1 MTPGPRGGDVVG
13 VGVAGVG
20 IGVGWDVGVG
30 VGVAFGFNAGADVGF
45 DFGNGVGVS
54 AGKVLII
61 VGWIPLPLATEL
73 FDVPKPITRG
83 SKTIIVIITVQR
95 AAIIDHFHTLR
106 REPEDGRP
114 VPCEASYGGIGGVA
128 WYGNPFELP
137 NCEI

>member
-1 MTPGPRGGDVVG
+1 MQITFIKLRSLECTRSFTDLTDFDMEFRPFTVG
-13 VGVAGVG
+13 T
-20 IGVGWDVGVG
+20 I
-30 VGVAFGFNAGADVGF
+30 
-45 DFGNGVGVS
+45 VS
-54 AGKVLII
+54 EVI
-61 VGWIPLPLATEL
+61 
-73 FDVPKPITRG
+73 

>member
-1 MTPGPRGGDVVG
+1 VTPGPGGGDVVG
-13 VGVAGVG
+13 VGVTGVG
-20 IGVGWDVGVG
+20 IGVGWDVG

-45 DFGNGVGVS
+45 DFGNGVGVN

-61 VGWIPLPLATEL
+61 VGWIPLPLATE
-73 FDVPKPITRG
+73 FCEGPKPITRG

-95 AAIIDHFHTLR
+95 AAIIDHFHTRR
-106 REPEDGRP
+106 REPEDARS
-114 VPCEASYGGIGGVA
+114 VPFEASYGGVGGVA